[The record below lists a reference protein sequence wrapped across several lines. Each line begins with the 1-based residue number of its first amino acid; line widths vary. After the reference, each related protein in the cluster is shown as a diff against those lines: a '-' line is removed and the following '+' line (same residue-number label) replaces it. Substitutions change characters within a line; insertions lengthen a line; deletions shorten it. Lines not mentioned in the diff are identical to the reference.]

1 MGKALWRLAAAAALF
16 LGAHSL
22 LASGPAKEAA
32 AQWMGERR
40 RNAFY
45 RLFYNAF
52 ALLSFGAL
60 GMYAARLPDR
70 ELYRVRGLCAGLLR
84 VGQLF
89 SLLMMLGG
97 ARQIGLGPFSGLSS
111 LAAWARGDA
120 EVPAA
125 PEAQGPALKEGEG
138 HRLKTGGLFR
148 WSRHALN
155 FWILPLFWLMPRM
168 TARLLLFNALITLY
182 TVPASRHEA
191 ARLRTAYGEAYAEY
205 ERSGVPFLLPWR
217 PRR

>member
-1 MGKALWRLAAAAALF
+1 MGKVLGRLAAAIALW
-16 LGAHSL
+16 LGVHSL
-22 LASGPAKEAA
+22 LASRPAKEAA
-32 AQWMGERR
+32 VRWLGERR

-45 RLFYNAF
+45 RLGYNAF

-60 GMYAARLPDR
+60 GWYAARLPDR
-70 ELYRVRGLCAGLLR
+70 ELYRAPRPVAGLLR
-84 VGQLF
+84 AGQLF
-89 SLLMMLGG
+89 SLLQMLGG
-97 ARQIGLGPFSGLSS
+97 ARQIGLGRFSGLAG

-120 EVPAA
+120 EVPDA
-125 PEAQGPALKEGEG
+125 PEAQGPAPDGTG
-138 HRLKTGGLFR
+138 RLQTGGPFR

-182 TVPASRHEA
+182 AVPASRHEE
-191 ARLRTAYGEAYAEY
+191 ARLRAAYGEEYAAYAA
-205 ERSGVPFLLPWR
+205 SGTPFLIPWP